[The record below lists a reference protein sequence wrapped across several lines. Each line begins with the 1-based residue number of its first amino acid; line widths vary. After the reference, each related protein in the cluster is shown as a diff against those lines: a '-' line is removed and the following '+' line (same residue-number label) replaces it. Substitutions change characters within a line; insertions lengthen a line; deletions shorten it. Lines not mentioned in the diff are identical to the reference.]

1 MATATLEAGQAAGSS
16 GTDSAG
22 GNGGKRRKR
31 KGKVEKPD
39 FMVEQGHASYRPVLD
54 DNGVVQTNK
63 AGEPKT
69 SYVVETKLRGAPPAE
84 YSLDKF
90 KPLTA
95 ACFEDEEDFLKFQLS
110 YYDWR
115 IGKIQSQRDEVQ
127 NLLDSYSRFSSK
139 EERERWQAA
148 QRTKSSFA
156 NKLAELD
163 EESKAAILRELQAQ
177 LAQQV
182 G

>member
-1 MATATLEAGQAAGSS
+1 MATATLEAGQAAGQ
-16 GTDSAG
+16 DSAG
-22 GNGGKRRKR
+22 GNGGKRKKR

-39 FMVEQGHASYRPVLD
+39 FMIEQSYAAYKPVLD
-54 DNGVVQTNK
+54 DNGVPQTDRK
-63 AGEPKT
+63 GQPKT
-69 SYVVETKLRGAPPAE
+69 AYVVETKLRGAPPAE

-115 IGKIQSQRDEVQ
+115 IGKIQIQRDETQ